1 MANGG
6 GGVIGK
12 VSPATVQN
20 FRTFTVHFFS
30 FLFSV
35 SYPSKPPEKS
45 HFDPSMAV
53 FSEHRD
59 HIQINIKLYETKGT
73 FTTL

>member
-1 MANGG
+1 M
-6 GGVIGK
+6 IGK
-12 VSPATVQN
+12 VSPATVKN
-20 FRTFTVHFFS
+20 FGIYGTFFS

-35 SYPSKPPEKS
+35 SYPSKPPENS